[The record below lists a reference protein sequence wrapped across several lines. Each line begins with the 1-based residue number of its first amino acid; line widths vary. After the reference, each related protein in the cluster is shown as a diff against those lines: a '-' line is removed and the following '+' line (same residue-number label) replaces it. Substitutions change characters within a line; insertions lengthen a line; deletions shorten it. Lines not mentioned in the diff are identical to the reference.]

1 MATITAKISLI
12 LYLPSALWL
21 SGCSSQNTSATIT
34 PIEPAQAIDSQ
45 IKDSKATSAYGDLN
59 GVELVKDNRDPKD
72 IPEAV
77 LIGSAQALAIDSKHY
92 AMAYGVNHTEA
103 MRQMLIQHDN
113 EEQREALR
121 KEFGDRI
128 ASTGLITDPEYGIL
142 VTLTGTGKPPP
153 DRIVYRPADTLSE
166 RETVAQ
172 AYKTM
177 TPEGITLTQA
187 EVDKAMELI
196 ESPTRFIV
204 RFEVNPAA
212 KNLTEAENQ
221 LMYER
226 SKELNKRITMITGT
240 SYRSD
245 EGVYV
250 IYVHENDAK
259 SAGLNEEKLKKIGE
273 EVMRMPVRIE
283 WQNGYVMNS
292 MGGA

>member
-12 LYLPSALWL
+12 LCLPSALWL
-21 SGCSSQNTSATIT
+21 SGCSSQNTSAIIM

-45 IKDSKATSAYGDLN
+45 AENSNWTSAYGDPN
-59 GVELVKDNRDPKD
+59 GVELVEDNRDPKD
-72 IPEAV
+72 IPEVV

-113 EEQREALR
+113 EEQNEALR

-128 ASTGLITDPEYGIL
+128 ASMGFITEPEYGIL

-187 EVDKAMELI
+187 EVDKAMALI

-212 KNLTEAENQ
+212 KNLTEAETQ

-250 IYVHENDAK
+250 IYVHKDDAK

-273 EVMRMPVRIE
+273 EVMKMPVRIE

-292 MGGA
+292 MGGS

>member
-21 SGCSSQNTSATIT
+21 GGCSSQNTSATIT

-187 EVDKAMELI
+187 EVDKAMALI
-196 ESPTRFIV
+196 ELPTRFIV

-226 SKELNKRITMITGT
+226 SKALNKRITMITGI

-292 MGGA
+292 MGGT

>member
-21 SGCSSQNTSATIT
+21 GGCSSQNTSATIT

-226 SKELNKRITMITGT
+226 SKALNKRITMITGT

-250 IYVHENDAK
+250 IYVHEDDAK

-292 MGGA
+292 IGGA

>member
-21 SGCSSQNTSATIT
+21 GGCSSQNTSATIT

-113 EEQREALR
+113 EEQNEALR

-128 ASTGLITDPEYGIL
+128 ASMGFITEPEYGIL

-166 RETVAQ
+166 HETVAQ

-240 SYRSD
+240 SYHND

-259 SAGLNEEKLKKIGE
+259 SSGLNEEKLKKIGE

-283 WQNGYVMNS
+283 WQNGYVIDS
-292 MGGA
+292 LGGA

>member
-77 LIGSAQALAIDSKHY
+77 LIGPAQALAIDSKHY

-187 EVDKAMELI
+187 EVDKAMALI

-226 SKELNKRITMITGT
+226 SKALNKRITMITGT

>member
-1 MATITAKISLI
+1 
-12 LYLPSALWL
+12 
-21 SGCSSQNTSATIT
+21 
-34 PIEPAQAIDSQ
+34 
-45 IKDSKATSAYGDLN
+45 
-59 GVELVKDNRDPKD
+59 
-72 IPEAV
+72 
-77 LIGSAQALAIDSKHY
+77 
-92 AMAYGVNHTEA
+92 
-103 MRQMLIQHDN
+103 MRRMLIQHDN
-113 EEQREALR
+113 EKQNEALR
-121 KEFGDRI
+121 KEFGNRI
-128 ASTGLITDPEYGIL
+128 AGMGFITEPEYGIL

-153 DRIVYRPADTLSE
+153 DRIVYRPADTLNE

-245 EGVYV
+245 EGIYV

-283 WQNGYVMNS
+283 WENGYAVLDS
-292 MGGA
+292 IG

>member
-77 LIGSAQALAIDSKHY
+77 LIGPAQALAIDSKHY

-292 MGGA
+292 MGGT

>member
-12 LYLPSALWL
+12 LFLPSALWL

-77 LIGSAQALAIDSKHY
+77 LIGPAQALAIDSKHY

-103 MRQMLIQHDN
+103 MRRMLIQHDN

>member
-77 LIGSAQALAIDSKHY
+77 LIGPAQALAIDSKHY

-187 EVDKAMELI
+187 EVDKAMALI

-226 SKELNKRITMITGT
+226 SKALNKRITMITGT

-250 IYVHENDAK
+250 IYVHKDDAK

-292 MGGA
+292 MGGT

>member
-12 LYLPSALWL
+12 LFLPSALWL

-77 LIGSAQALAIDSKHY
+77 LIGPAQALAIDSKHY

-103 MRQMLIQHDN
+103 MRRMLIQHDN

-153 DRIVYRPADTLSE
+153 DRIVYRPADTLNE

-226 SKELNKRITMITGT
+226 SKALNKRITMITGI

>member
-1 MATITAKISLI
+1 M
-12 LYLPSALWL
+12 
-21 SGCSSQNTSATIT
+21 
-34 PIEPAQAIDSQ
+34 PIEPTQALDSQ
-45 IKDSKATSAYGDLN
+45 AENSNWTSVYGDPN
-59 GVELVKDNRDPKD
+59 GVELVEDNRDLKD

-77 LIGSAQALAIDSKHY
+77 LMGPARTLASDSKGY

-113 EEQREALR
+113 GGQIEALR
-121 KEFGDRI
+121 EEFGNRI
-128 ASTGLITDPEYGIL
+128 VSMGFITESEYGIL

-153 DRIVYRPADTLSE
+153 DRIVYRPADTLSD

-172 AYKTM
+172 SYKTM

-187 EVDKAMELI
+187 EVDKAMALI

-226 SKELNKRITMITGT
+226 SKELNNRITMITGT

-250 IYVHENDAK
+250 IYVHKDDAK

-283 WQNGYVMNS
+283 
-292 MGGA
+292 

>member
-21 SGCSSQNTSATIT
+21 GGCSSQNTSATIT

-45 IKDSKATSAYGDLN
+45 TKDSKATSAYGDLN

-250 IYVHENDAK
+250 IYGKHPTIP
-259 SAGLNEEKLKKIGE
+259 SFPHLKNA
-273 EVMRMPVRIE
+273 R
-283 WQNGYVMNS
+283 
-292 MGGA
+292 

>member
-1 MATITAKISLI
+1 MATITAKISFI
-12 LYLPSALWL
+12 LCLPSALWL
-21 SGCSSQNTSATIT
+21 GGCSSQNTSATIT
-34 PIEPAQAIDSQ
+34 PIEPPQVIDSQ
-45 IKDSKATSAYGDLN
+45 VKNSKATSVYGDPN
-59 GVELVKDNRDPKD
+59 GVELVKDNRDPDD

-77 LIGSAQALAIDSKHY
+77 LMGPAQVLASDSKYY

-113 EEQREALR
+113 EKQKEALR

-172 AYKTM
+172 SYKTM
-177 TPEGITLTQA
+177 PPEGITLTQA

-226 SKELNKRITMITGT
+226 SKALNKRITMITGI

-250 IYVHENDAK
+250 IYVHKDDAK

-273 EVMRMPVRIE
+273 EVMKMPVRIE

-292 MGGA
+292 MGGT

>member
-21 SGCSSQNTSATIT
+21 GGCSSQNTSATIT

-77 LIGSAQALAIDSKHY
+77 LIGSAQALAIESKHY

-283 WQNGYVMNS
+283 
-292 MGGA
+292 

>member
-113 EEQREALR
+113 EEQNEALR

-128 ASTGLITDPEYGIL
+128 ASMGFITEPEYGIL

-226 SKELNKRITMITGT
+226 SKALNKRITMITGT

-250 IYVHENDAK
+250 IYVHKDDAK

-292 MGGA
+292 MGGT

>member
-77 LIGSAQALAIDSKHY
+77 LIGPAQALAIDSKHY

-187 EVDKAMELI
+187 EVDKAMALI
-196 ESPTRFIV
+196 ELPTRFIV

-226 SKELNKRITMITGT
+226 SKALNKRITMITGI

-250 IYVHENDAK
+250 IYVHKDDAK

-273 EVMRMPVRIE
+273 EVMKMPVRIE
-283 WQNGYVMNS
+283 WENGYVMNS

>member
-77 LIGSAQALAIDSKHY
+77 LIGPAQALAIDSKHY

-187 EVDKAMELI
+187 EVDKAMALI
-196 ESPTRFIV
+196 ELPTRFIV

-221 LMYER
+221 LMYEH
-226 SKELNKRITMITGT
+226 SKALNKRITMITGI

-250 IYVHENDAK
+250 IYVHKDDAK

-273 EVMRMPVRIE
+273 EVMKMPVRIE
-283 WQNGYVMNS
+283 WKNGYATES
-292 MGGA
+292 LGGA

>member
-12 LYLPSALWL
+12 LCLPSALWL
-21 SGCSSQNTSATIT
+21 SGCSSQNTSATIM
-34 PIEPAQAIDSQ
+34 PIEPPQEIGSQ
-45 IKDSKATSAYGDLN
+45 VNNSNATSAYGDSN
-59 GVELVKDNRDPKD
+59 GVELVDDHRDPKD

-77 LIGSAQALAIDSKHY
+77 LIGPAQALAIDSMHY

-113 EEQREALR
+113 EEQNEALR

-128 ASTGLITDPEYGIL
+128 ASMGFITEPEYGIL

-153 DRIVYRPADTLSE
+153 DRIVYRPADTISE

-250 IYVHENDAK
+250 IYVHKDDAK
-259 SAGLNEEKLKKIGE
+259 SAGLNEAKLKKIGK

-283 WQNGYVMNS
+283 FQNGYVMNS
-292 MGGA
+292 MGGS

>member
-187 EVDKAMELI
+187 EVDKAMALI

>member
-12 LYLPSALWL
+12 LCLPSALWL
-21 SGCSSQNTSATIT
+21 SGCSSQNTSATIM
-34 PIEPAQAIDSQ
+34 PIEPPQEIGSQ
-45 IKDSKATSAYGDLN
+45 VNNSNATSAYGDSN
-59 GVELVKDNRDPKD
+59 GVELVDDHRDPKD

-77 LIGSAQALAIDSKHY
+77 LIGPAQALAIDSKHY

-103 MRQMLIQHDN
+103 MREMLIQHDN
-113 EEQREALR
+113 EEQNEALR

-128 ASTGLITDPEYGIL
+128 ASMGFITEPEYGIL
-142 VTLTGTGKPPP
+142 MTLTGTGKPPP

-187 EVDKAMELI
+187 EVDEAMELI

-212 KNLTEAENQ
+212 KNLTEAETQ

-226 SKELNKRITMITGT
+226 SKVLNKRIAMITGT

-245 EGVYV
+245 EGIYV
-250 IYVHENDAK
+250 IYVHEDDAK
-259 SAGLNEEKLKKIGE
+259 SAGLNEAKLKKIGE
-273 EVMRMPVRIE
+273 DVMRMPVRIE
-283 WQNGYVMNS
+283 WQNAYVIS
-292 MGGA
+292 SIGGA

>member
-12 LYLPSALWL
+12 FCLPSALWL
-21 SGCSSQNTSATIT
+21 SGCLSSNTSATIT

-77 LIGSAQALAIDSKHY
+77 LIGPAQALAIDSKHY

-113 EEQREALR
+113 EEQNEALR

-128 ASTGLITDPEYGIL
+128 ASMGFITDPEYGIL

-187 EVDKAMELI
+187 EVDKAMALI

-212 KNLTEAENQ
+212 KNLTEAETQ

-226 SKELNKRITMITGT
+226 SKALNKRITMITGT
-240 SYRSD
+240 SYHND

-283 WQNGYVMNS
+283 WQNGYVIES
-292 MGGA
+292 IGGS

>member
-77 LIGSAQALAIDSKHY
+77 LIGPAQALAIDSKHY

-226 SKELNKRITMITGT
+226 SKALNKRITMITGI

>member
-21 SGCSSQNTSATIT
+21 GGCSSQNTSATIT

-77 LIGSAQALAIDSKHY
+77 LIGPAQALAIDSKHY

>member
-21 SGCSSQNTSATIT
+21 GGCSSQNTSATIT

-113 EEQREALR
+113 EEQNEALR

-128 ASTGLITDPEYGIL
+128 ASMGFITEPEYGIL

-187 EVDKAMELI
+187 EVDKAMALI
-196 ESPTRFIV
+196 ELPTRFIV

>member
-21 SGCSSQNTSATIT
+21 GGCSSQNTSATIT

-187 EVDKAMELI
+187 EVDKAMALI
-196 ESPTRFIV
+196 ELPTRFIV

>member
-12 LYLPSALWL
+12 LFLPSALWL

-77 LIGSAQALAIDSKHY
+77 LIGPAQALAIDSKHY

-103 MRQMLIQHDN
+103 MRRMLIQHDN

-153 DRIVYRPADTLSE
+153 DRIVYRPADTLNE

>member
-12 LYLPSALWL
+12 FCLPSALWL
-21 SGCSSQNTSATIT
+21 SGCSTSNTSAAIT
-34 PIEPAQAIDSQ
+34 TVEPTQVIDSQ
-45 IKDSKATSAYGDLN
+45 AENSNWTSAYGDPN

-77 LIGSAQALAIDSKHY
+77 LMGPAQILASDSKYY

-113 EEQREALR
+113 EEQKEALR

-128 ASTGLITDPEYGIL
+128 ASTGLITEPVYGIL

-166 RETVAQ
+166 REIVAKPCKTVSS
-172 AYKTM
+172 
-177 TPEGITLTQA
+177 GCITLTQA

-196 ESPTRFIV
+196 QSPTRFIV
-204 RFEVNPAA
+204 RFEVNSAA

-245 EGVYV
+245 EGIYV
-250 IYVHENDAK
+250 IYVHKNDAN

-273 EVMRMPVRIE
+273 EVMKMPVRIE
-283 WQNGYVMNS
+283 WENGYATES
-292 MGGA
+292 LGGA

>member
-12 LYLPSALWL
+12 FCLPSALWL
-21 SGCSSQNTSATIT
+21 SGCSSSNTSAAIT
-34 PIEPAQAIDSQ
+34 TVEPTQVIDNQAENSNW
-45 IKDSKATSAYGDLN
+45 ASAYGDPN
-59 GVELVKDNRDPKD
+59 GVELVKDNRDPDD

-77 LIGSAQALAIDSKHY
+77 LVGPAQVLASDSKYY
-92 AMAYGVNHTEA
+92 AMAYDVNHTEA
-103 MRQMLIQHDN
+103 MRQILIQHDN
-113 EEQREALR
+113 RGQIEALR

-128 ASTGLITDPEYGIL
+128 AGMGFITEPEYGIL
-142 VTLTGTGKPPP
+142 VILTGTGKPPP
-153 DRIVYRPADTLSE
+153 DRIVYRPADTISE

-172 AYKTM
+172 AYKKM
-177 TPEGITLTQA
+177 PPEGITLTQA
-187 EVDKAMELI
+187 EVDKAMALI

-226 SKELNKRITMITGT
+226 SKELNRRITMITGT

-245 EGVYV
+245 EGIYV
-250 IYVHENDAK
+250 IYVHKDDAK

-273 EVMRMPVRIE
+273 EVMKMPVRIE
-283 WQNGYVMNS
+283 WENGYATESLGV
-292 MGGA
+292 A

>member
-1 MATITAKISLI
+1 MATAIAKISSI
-12 LYLPSALWL
+12 LFLPSALWL
-21 SGCSSQNTSATIT
+21 SGCSSQNTRATST
-34 PIEPAQAIDSQ
+34 PIEPTPAINSQ
-45 IKDSKATSAYGDLN
+45 VKDSKAMSAYGDPN
-59 GVELVKDNRDPKD
+59 GVELVKDNRDPDD

-77 LIGSAQALAIDSKHY
+77 SMGPAQSLAIDSKHY

-113 EEQREALR
+113 EDQNEALR

-128 ASTGLITDPEYGIL
+128 ASTGLITEPEYGIL

-166 RETVAQ
+166 REIVAKPCKTVSS
-172 AYKTM
+172 
-177 TPEGITLTQA
+177 GCITLTQA

-196 ESPTRFIV
+196 QSPTRFIV

-212 KNLTEAENQ
+212 KKLTEAEKQ
-221 LMYER
+221 VMYER
-226 SKELNKRITMITGT
+226 SIELDKRITMITGT

-250 IYVHENDAK
+250 IYVHKDDAK

-273 EVMRMPVRIE
+273 EVMKMPVRIE
-283 WQNGYVMNS
+283 WQNGYIIES
-292 MGGA
+292 IGGA

>member
-1 MATITAKISLI
+1 M
-12 LYLPSALWL
+12 
-21 SGCSSQNTSATIT
+21 
-34 PIEPAQAIDSQ
+34 
-45 IKDSKATSAYGDLN
+45 
-59 GVELVKDNRDPKD
+59 ELVKDNRDPED
-72 IPEAV
+72 IPEASV
-77 LIGSAQALAIDSKHY
+77 MGPAQSLAVDSKHY

-166 RETVAQ
+166 HETVAQ

>member
-1 MATITAKISLI
+1 MATTIAKISLI
-12 LYLPSALWL
+12 ICLPSALWL
-21 SGCSSQNTSATIT
+21 SGCSSQNTSGTIT
-34 PIEPAQAIDSQ
+34 TVEPTQVIDSQ
-45 IKDSKATSAYGDLN
+45 AENSNWTSAYGDPN
-59 GVELVKDNRDPKD
+59 GVELVEDNRDPKD

-77 LIGSAQALAIDSKHY
+77 LIGSAQSLAIDSKHY

-113 EEQREALR
+113 EEQNEALR

-128 ASTGLITDPEYGIL
+128 ASMGFITEPEYGIL

-187 EVDKAMELI
+187 EVDKVMALI

-212 KNLTEAENQ
+212 KNLTEAETQ

-250 IYVHENDAK
+250 IYVHKDDAK

-283 WQNGYVMNS
+283 WQNGYVIDS
-292 MGGA
+292 IGGS

>member
-77 LIGSAQALAIDSKHY
+77 LIGPAQALAIDSKHY

-187 EVDKAMELI
+187 EVDKAMALI

>member
-12 LYLPSALWL
+12 LCLPSALLL
-21 SGCSSQNTSATIT
+21 SGCVSQNNSATLT
-34 PIEPAQAIDSQ
+34 PIQSTQAIDSQ
-45 IKDSKATSAYGDLN
+45 AENSNWTSAYGDPN
-59 GVELVKDNRDPKD
+59 GVELVKDNRSPED

-77 LIGSAQALAIDSKHY
+77 LMGPAQALAIDSKHY
-92 AMAYGVNHTEA
+92 AMAYGVNHPEA

-113 EEQREALR
+113 QEQREALR

-187 EVDKAMELI
+187 EVDKAMALI

-245 EGVYV
+245 ESIYV
-250 IYVHENDAK
+250 IYVHKDDAK

-273 EVMRMPVRIE
+273 EVMKMPVRIE
-283 WQNGYVMNS
+283 WENGYATES
-292 MGGA
+292 IGGS

>member
-77 LIGSAQALAIDSKHY
+77 LIGPAQALAIDSKHY

>member
-12 LYLPSALWL
+12 LCLPSALWL
-21 SGCSSQNTSATIT
+21 SGCSSSNTGATIT
-34 PIEPAQAIDSQ
+34 RVEPAQAIDAQ
-45 IKDSKATSAYGDLN
+45 VKDSKATSVYGDPN
-59 GVELVKDNRDPKD
+59 GVELVKDNRDPKN
-72 IPEAV
+72 IPVAV
-77 LIGSAQALAIDSKHY
+77 LIGPAQALAIDSKHY
-92 AMAYGVNHTEA
+92 AISYDVNHTEA

-113 EEQREALR
+113 GGQIEALR

-128 ASTGLITDPEYGIL
+128 AGMGFITEPEYGIL
-142 VTLTGTGKPPP
+142 VILTGTGKPPP

-172 AYKTM
+172 SYKTM

-187 EVDKAMELI
+187 EVDKAMALI

-204 RFEVNPAA
+204 RFKVNPAA
-212 KNLTEAENQ
+212 KNLTEAETQ
-221 LMYER
+221 IMYER

-245 EGVYV
+245 EGIYV
-250 IYVHENDAK
+250 IYVHKDDAK

-273 EVMRMPVRIE
+273 EVMKMPVRIE
-283 WQNGYVMNS
+283 WENGYVTNS
-292 MGGA
+292 IGGA